1 MAVKVMEEVPSRRVT
16 RSALQNG
23 LMDSPLPTSVKSTT
37 RRSKPKK
44 KVKFVEPSSDDK
56 VKNTSLVSDE
66 GIDMSFTPYLSLP
79 QTISR
84 PVHKLKQVK
93 FFFHPFLCDTIVLQ
107 QWSLWYSSKNK
118 KASWNENQ
126 HMICTMATIEDF
138 WHCYNQVMKH
148 FFSFFFC
155 TKWSTSGQ
163 TRQ

>member
-84 PVHKLKQVK
+84 PVHKLKQVNRLQTLI
-93 FFFHPFLCDTIVLQ
+93 HPFLCL
-107 QWSLWYSSKNK
+107 
-118 KASWNENQ
+118 
-126 HMICTMATIEDF
+126 M
-138 WHCYNQVMKH
+138 
-148 FFSFFFC
+148 
-155 TKWSTSGQ
+155 
-163 TRQ
+163 

>member
-1 MAVKVMEEVPSRRVT
+1 MEEVPSRRVT

-84 PVHKLKQVK
+84 PVHKLKQVNRLK
-93 FFFHPFLCDTIVLQ
+93 KTFIHTFLCDTIVLQ

-138 WHCYNQVMKH
+138 WHCYNQVMIV
-148 FFSFFFC
+148 FFIRISC
-155 TKWSTSGQ
+155 LNCSTSGQ

>member
-16 RSALQNG
+16 RSALQKG

-37 RRSKPKK
+37 RRSKPK

-84 PVHKLKQVK
+84 PVHKLKQVNRLSYIHSYVTQSSCSNGLCGILLRIRR
-93 FFFHPFLCDTIVLQ
+93 HPGTR
-107 QWSLWYSSKNK
+107 
-118 KASWNENQ
+118 
-126 HMICTMATIEDF
+126 T
-138 WHCYNQVMKH
+138 
-148 FFSFFFC
+148 
-155 TKWSTSGQ
+155 ST
-163 TRQ
+163 

>member
-84 PVHKLKQVK
+84 PVHKLKQVNRLSYIHSYVTQSSCSNGLCGILQRIRR
-93 FFFHPFLCDTIVLQ
+93 HPGTR
-107 QWSLWYSSKNK
+107 
-118 KASWNENQ
+118 
-126 HMICTMATIEDF
+126 T
-138 WHCYNQVMKH
+138 
-148 FFSFFFC
+148 
-155 TKWSTSGQ
+155 ST
-163 TRQ
+163 